1 MRLLG
6 PQSKHRRLQLGG
18 VVGDHKNLKFATT
31 AKCGRLENTM
41 NNFNEMFATS
51 TSTTYNARNLPGT
64 AELTAYANEIARN
77 MIQTMEADIDNY
89 RDKIQQSANDTKVMD
104 AIISELK
111 PAYDDIQALFDSL
124 DEKTID
130 GMLKS
135 QQSKR
140 SRAKSKAM
148 TMDNYLNML
157 TAAIAENI
165 IRTVTGKTKAHSGSG
180 RAAGV
185 VDYTGAEL
193 EMFAA
198 DQEALRREIRNV
210 QSKKSIMKSKAD
222 FDETDERWMALLKA
236 EQQLKDLRVSNHV
249 VEIDRTRDAL
259 MELIGEVEINKLH
272 KDDAIDLLNAIKG
285 LLVDDAE

>member
-1 MRLLG
+1 MT
-6 PQSKHRRLQLGG
+6 
-18 VVGDHKNLKFATT
+18 NLS
-31 AKCGRLENTM
+31 TM
-41 NNFNEMFATS
+41 FTVSASN
-51 TSTTYNARNLPGT
+51 YNARNLPGT
-64 AELTAYANEIARN
+64 AELTTYANNVARA
-77 MIQTMEADIDNY
+77 MLQTMEADLDTY
-89 RDKIQQSANDTKVMD
+89 REKIQQSANDTKVMD

-111 PAYDDIQALFDSL
+111 PAYDDIQDLFDNL

-140 SRAKSKAM
+140 SRAKSKSM

-157 TAAIAENI
+157 TAAVAENI
-165 IRTVTGKTKAHSGSG
+165 IRTVTGKEKSAHGSG
-180 RAAGV
+180 RAAGT

-222 FDETDERWMALLKA
+222 FDESDERWLALLKA

-249 VEIDRTRDAL
+249 VEIDRTRDML
-259 MELIGEVEINKLH
+259 MELIGEVDVHKLH
-272 KDDAIDLLNAIKG
+272 KDEALDLLDAIKNLLNN
-285 LLVDDAE
+285 